1 MTYQGKLLR
10 IDLTKQTVSTETIPT
25 DIIRKFMG
33 GKGLAAHYLYNELEP
48 GIDPLSPSNILAV
61 MNGPLTGASASNC
74 VNFTVASKS
83 PATGTWDDSHCNGFF
98 GPELKFAGFLGI
110 LIKGAATAPVHIHIE
125 DGECTIHNASE
136 LWGMDTFATINF
148 LKDKFTNDRTAR
160 VLCIG
165 HAGERKTKLAGI
177 MSEERMAARGGLG
190 AVMGSKNLKA
200 ISVVGRERF
209 VPADKVEYDRVRKA
223 IAKQIKESPSA
234 AQSRLEGTPKL
245 LMSVNSVGGLP
256 TNNFQSG
263 YNPEASKLSGE
274 TLKEK
279 LWDGGKSRK
288 PCRGCA
294 IQCAH
299 VAMIDTGVHAG
310 IVNKGPEY
318 ETVGLLGS
326 NCGIMDPEIV
336 AVAGYYCDLYGLDTI
351 SVGSTIAFLMECNM
365 RGLVSEKELSGLDLR
380 FGNAE
385 AFLDAVKMAGT
396 GTGVG
401 DLIANG
407 VRDACAV
414 VGAGE
419 EFAMHVK
426 GLEIPAYLPRA
437 AFGQGLAYAVSDRG
451 ACHLRPWTFGKECFE
466 KVLPATSAEGKGKL
480 VKDGQEKNAIFDSI
494 GVCKFITQG
503 AGMDDILALFNS
515 ITGFGIDMDEFDL
528 IGRRVNVLTRLFN
541 NREGFSRR
549 DDTLPGRELN
559 DAVPDGASEGNVIT
573 QSVLDEML
581 DDYYDVSGYT
591 EDGVV
596 TESLRETLGL

>member
-1 MTYQGKLLR
+1 MAYQGKLLR
-10 IDLTKQTVSTETIPT
+10 IDLTKQTTSIETIPT

-33 GKGLAAHYLYNELEP
+33 GKGLAAYYLYNELEP
-48 GIDPLSPSNILAV
+48 DTDPLSPGNILAV
-61 MNGPLTGASASNC
+61 MDGPLTGASASNC

-83 PATGTWDDSHCNGFF
+83 PATCTWDDSHCNGFF
-98 GPELKFAGFLGI
+98 GPELRFAGFLGI
-110 LIKGAATAPVHIHIE
+110 LIKGAASAPVHIHIE
-125 DGECTIHNASE
+125 DGGATIHSASE
-136 LWGMDTFATINF
+136 LWGMDTFATSRL
-148 LKDKFTNDRTAR
+148 LKERFTNDRTAR

-165 HAGERKTKLAGI
+165 QAGERKAKLAGI
-177 MSEERMAARGGLG
+177 MSEGRMAARGGLG

-200 ISVVGRERF
+200 ISVLGHERI
-209 VPADKVEYDRVRKA
+209 VPADKIEYDRVRKS
-223 IAKQIKESPSA
+223 IAKQIKESPA
-234 AQSRLEGTPKL
+234 ATQSRLEGTPKL

-263 YNPEASKLSGE
+263 YNSEASKLSGGM
-274 TLKEK
+274 LKEK
-279 LWDGGKSRK
+279 LWDRGKRRK

-299 VAMIDTGVHAG
+299 VAVIDKGVHAG
-310 IVNKGPEY
+310 IVDEGPEY

-326 NCGIMDPEIV
+326 NCGIMDPETV
-336 AVAGYYCDLYGLDTI
+336 AVADYFCDYYGLDTI

-365 RGLVSEKELSGLDLR
+365 RGLISGEVLSGLDLR
-380 FGNAE
+380 FGNEE
-385 AFLDAVKMAGT
+385 AFLDAVQMAGS

-401 DLIANG
+401 NLIANG
-407 VRDACAV
+407 VRDASAFIG
-414 VGAGE
+414 VGD

-466 KVLPATSAEGKGKL
+466 KALPATSAEGKGKL
-480 VKDGQEKNAIFDSI
+480 VKDGQERNAIFDSI

-503 AGMDDILALFNS
+503 ASMDDIFALFNAV
-515 ITGFGIDMDEFDL
+515 TGFGMNVEEFDL

-541 NREGFSRR
+541 NREGFSRK

-559 DAVPDGASEGNVIT
+559 DAVLDGASKGNVIT
-573 QSVLDEML
+573 QPVLDEML
-581 DDYYDVSGYT
+581 DDYYGLSGYT

-596 TESLRETLGL
+596 TEGLKKSLGL